1 MEKSDR
7 ITVDAAELTALIENQ
22 LDRFKVFQF
31 DSRLRSLL
39 GETLIDRLTVWDKQI
54 RQRRNDPFTLV
65 VCGEFKRGKSSL
77 INALLGEDVVP
88 TNVTAE
94 TVTLNRIQYGPHRNE
109 ARLSQGRKMTLSDA
123 EIERESL
130 EALMQETQET
140 FRQIDLQRP
149 IDFLKQVTI
158 IDTPGLSDSLSD
170 FSELVDQALCQADA
184 VLYVFSVRYPLAQ
197 SEQLF
202 LKAAI
207 LPQKYTDLMLVG
219 NFADTLQTEDEQQR
233 MGQMLT
239 QRIEGLLPDQKP
251 WLLSALDECC
261 RQRQEERPNLVCAE
275 SLAKNFDHFR
285 QALVDQIEQRQ
296 EWILPDRMQ
305 RMVRGMIAELNQN
318 IQAMQEGLTLDHNQ
332 LQQRLEILNQEKAQR
347 ISSQQAFNQRLDD
360 LIDQMQAEAWGWM
373 DEVLNQMQSQV
384 QGLKRMKAEDLMKYY
399 TFYCID
405 TIQEAISR
413 CIDHHTVLIYDE
425 LDALSRELTARLS
438 QNQVQ
443 SDYNF
448 RFALDNRTWT
458 MGDNVSFVVSKL
470 SGLGLLSLVADGI
483 AGAMRQ
489 KEMTDKTP
497 QIIQSIASQ
506 YPQLTLSVQKTLQSI
521 YGQLKDTVKKQLMD
535 YYQEQLNQFE
545 QQSEQIA
552 KTARQSEDQK
562 AQIKAALDQLNA
574 VLQDIER
581 LLASQFENMRK

>member
-7 ITVDAAELTALIENQ
+7 ITVDAVELTALIENQ

-39 GETLIDRLTVWDKQI
+39 GETLIGRLTVWDKQI

-109 ARLSQGRKMTLSDA
+109 VRLSQGRKMTLSDA

-170 FSELVDQALCQADA
+170 FSELVDEALCQADA

-233 MGQMLT
+233 MEQMLI

-384 QGLKRMKAEDLMKYY
+384 QDLKRMKAEDLMKYY

-443 SDYNF
+443 SGYNF

-535 YYQEQLNQFE
+535 YYQEQLDQFE

-581 LLASQFENMRK
+581 LLASRFENMRK

>member
-109 ARLSQGRKMTLSDA
+109 VRLSQGRKMTLSDA

-233 MGQMLT
+233 MEQMLT

-261 RQRQEERPNLVCAE
+261 HQRQEERPNLVCAE

-443 SDYNF
+443 SGYNF

-535 YYQEQLNQFE
+535 YYQEQLDQFE

>member
-39 GETLIDRLTVWDKQI
+39 GETLIGRLTVWDKQI

-109 ARLSQGRKMTLSDA
+109 VRLSQGRKMTLSDA

-170 FSELVDQALCQADA
+170 FSELVDEALCQADA

-197 SEQLF
+197 SGQLF

-233 MGQMLT
+233 MEQMLI

-384 QGLKRMKAEDLMKYY
+384 QDLKRMKAEDLMKYY

-443 SDYNF
+443 SGYNF

-535 YYQEQLNQFE
+535 YYQEQLDQFE

-581 LLASQFENMRK
+581 LLASRFENMRK

>member
-39 GETLIDRLTVWDKQI
+39 GETLIGRLTVWDKQI

-109 ARLSQGRKMTLSDA
+109 VRLSQGRKMTLSDA

-233 MGQMLT
+233 MEQMLI

-347 ISSQQAFNQRLDD
+347 ISSQQAFNLRLDD

-384 QGLKRMKAEDLMKYY
+384 QDLKRMKAEDLMKYY

-405 TIQEAISR
+405 TIQEAISC

-443 SDYNF
+443 SGYNF

-535 YYQEQLNQFE
+535 YYQEQLDQFE